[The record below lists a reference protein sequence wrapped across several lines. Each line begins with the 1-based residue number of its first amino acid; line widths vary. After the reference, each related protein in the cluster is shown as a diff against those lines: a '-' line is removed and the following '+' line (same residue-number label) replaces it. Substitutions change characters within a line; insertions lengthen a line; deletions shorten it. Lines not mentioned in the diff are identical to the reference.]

1 MLPVVSGEST
11 SFSVLVMKDEFVA
24 VGAVN
29 DGLAFELAVYVVTF
43 FAIAVGT
50 EENRWTLK

>member
-1 MLPVVSGEST
+1 
-11 SFSVLVMKDEFVA
+11 MKDEFVA

-29 DGLAFELAVYVVTF
+29 DGLAFELAIHIVTF

-50 EENRWTLK
+50 EENRWTLNRNNSI

>member
-1 MLPVVSGEST
+1 MLPVVSGQST

>member
-29 DGLAFELAVYVVTF
+29 DGLAFELAIHIVTF